1 MYDGG
6 SMASPIIGE
15 YCHSTPSSQ
24 MSSSN
29 HLFIYFHSDYIDTGT
44 GFKLEYNATSK
55 KPYKVDSCT
64 PLSLELQKSK
74 KLKKTFHAIPISK
87 FALFRPDF

>member
-1 MYDGG
+1 
-6 SMASPIIGE
+6 MASPIIGE

-24 MSSSN
+24 ISSSN

-55 KPYKVDSCT
+55 NLGNFVSRV
-64 PLSLELQKSK
+64 K
-74 KLKKTFHAIPISK
+74 KKDIQVGIFQSMTCDLIRFENHP
-87 FALFRPDF
+87 

>member
-1 MYDGG
+1 
-6 SMASPIIGE
+6 MASPIIGE

-24 MSSSN
+24 ISSSN

-55 KPYKVDSCT
+55 NLGHFMSRAK
-64 PLSLELQKSK
+64 
-74 KLKKTFHAIPISK
+74 KKTYKLEFFQSMTCD
-87 FALFRPDF
+87 LF